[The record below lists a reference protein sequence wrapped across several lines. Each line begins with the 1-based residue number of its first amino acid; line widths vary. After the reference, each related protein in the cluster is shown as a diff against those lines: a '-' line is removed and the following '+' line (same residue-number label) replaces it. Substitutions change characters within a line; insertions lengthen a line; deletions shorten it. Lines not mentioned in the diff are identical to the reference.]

1 MIEKES
7 TAKQAVF
14 SPRVRLARIYRIVRS
29 LRTQPGY
36 TLMRGVA
43 RFKLARELVA
53 YARSTMQAKKLAIYR
68 NDCENRMGNTLF
80 PQLDQPKIVNE
91 LRRAGVAFG
100 LKLPTE
106 VVSAINN
113 YAATSVCY
121 ADRIP
126 TCGFTLD
133 QRLEAETILGKPIL
147 VAQYFNTESHCP
159 EIAQLVQDPALQAI
173 ACEYLGSVP
182 TFVGAN
188 LWWTF
193 PVEALESDRDRH
205 AHLFHRDV
213 DDFRFFKFFFYL
225 TDVAPAD
232 GAHVCVSGSHNHPP
246 QSRSTDR
253 WNIRRYTDQEIEAQ
267 YSKNSILEI
276 CGVAGEG
283 FAENTLCVHKGLTPT
298 QQPRLLLQL
307 QFALFDYGAMH
318 DLRESKML
326 RLMM

>member
-1 MIEKES
+1 
-7 TAKQAVF
+7 
-14 SPRVRLARIYRIVRS
+14 
-29 LRTQPGY
+29 
-36 TLMRGVA
+36 MRGVA
-43 RFKLARELVA
+43 RFKMVREFVS
-53 YARSTMQAKKLAIYR
+53 YARSVMHKKQLALYR
-68 NDCENRMGNTLF
+68 NNCAKRMGDTLF
-80 PQLDQPKIVNE
+80 PQLDRVGIVDE
-91 LRRAGVAFG
+91 LRRVGVAFG
-100 LKLPTE
+100 LKLPAE

-126 TCGFTLD
+126 SCGFTLD
-133 QRLEAETILGKPIL
+133 QRAEAEVSLGKPIL

-159 EIAQLVQDPALQAI
+159 EIAKLVQDPALQAI

-193 PVEALESDRDRH
+193 PVEALESDRDQH

-225 TDVAPAD
+225 TDVAPSD
-232 GAHVCVSGSHNHPP
+232 GAHVCVAGSHKQPP
-246 QSRSTDR
+246 QLRLVDR
-253 WNIRRYTDQEIEAQ
+253 WNIRRYTDQEVEAQ
-267 YSKNSILEI
+267 YSKDSILEI

-283 FAENTLCVHKGLTPT
+283 FAENTLCIHKGRTPT
-298 QQPRLLLQL
+298 KQPRLLLQL

-318 DLRESKML
+318 DFREKKTL
-326 RLMM
+326 RLLM